1 MALSIHAGVH
11 SVRIRKNNP
20 LRVDASEA
28 MDTGAGDGTAL
39 VGRSLA
45 GDLLAGVAFLT
56 ATAGSGAFFTAAI
69 FTAAFFTGAIFTGAF
84 LAGAFTDVLQ
94 DESEGSRP
102 SIPSPVPLGRSVACT
117 GSDRFPTTGEDED
130 EFDDGLTVG

>member
-45 GDLLAGVAFLT
+45 GDLLAG
-56 ATAGSGAFFTAAI
+56 SGAF

-84 LAGAFTDVLQ
+84 LAGAFTDVLP

-117 GSDRFPTTGEDED
+117 GSDRFPTAGEDED
-130 EFDDGLTVG
+130 EFDDGLTV